1 MTVQEQF
8 YMQAYM
14 SGYTA
19 GVEKARAES
28 LKPYLTVEDVMERY
42 GGISKCKAYEIMR
55 AVRHCCNGGKLNHD
69 GMVLLS
75 ELEYWESIVDPKFKD
90 RL

>member
-1 MTVQEQF
+1 MTAQEQF
-8 YMQAYM
+8 YMEAYM

-19 GVEKARAES
+19 GVEKARAQS
-28 LKPYLTVEDVMERY
+28 AKPYLTVEDVMARY
-42 GGISKCKAYEIMR
+42 GGMSKCKAYEIMR

-75 ELEYWESIVDPKFKD
+75 ELEYWESIVDPKFKE

>member
-1 MTVQEQF
+1 MTAQEQF

-14 SGYTA
+14 SRYTA

>member
-1 MTVQEQF
+1 MTAQEQF
-8 YMQAYM
+8 YMEAYM

-19 GVEKARAES
+19 GVEKARAQS
-28 LKPYLTVEDVMERY
+28 AKPYLTVEEVMERY

-69 GMVLLS
+69 GMILLS
-75 ELEYWESIVDPKFKD
+75 ELEYWESIVDPKFKE

>member
-1 MTVQEQF
+1 MTAQEQF
-8 YMQAYM
+8 YMEAYM

-19 GVEKARAES
+19 GVEKARAQS
-28 LKPYLTVEDVMERY
+28 AKPYLTVEDVMERY

-75 ELEYWESIVDPKFKD
+75 EREYWESIVDPKFKE

>member
-1 MTVQEQF
+1 MTAQEQF
-8 YMQAYM
+8 YMEAYM

-19 GVEKARAES
+19 GVEKARAQS
-28 LKPYLTVEDVMERY
+28 AKPYLTVEDVMERY
-42 GGISKCKAYEIMR
+42 GGMSKCKAYEIMR

-75 ELEYWESIVDPKFKD
+75 ELEYWESIVDPKFKE

>member
-1 MTVQEQF
+1 MTAQEQF
-8 YMQAYM
+8 YMEAYM

-19 GVEKARAES
+19 GVEKARAQS
-28 LKPYLTVEDVMERY
+28 AKPYLTVGDVMERY

-75 ELEYWESIVDPKFKD
+75 ELEYWESIVDPKFKE